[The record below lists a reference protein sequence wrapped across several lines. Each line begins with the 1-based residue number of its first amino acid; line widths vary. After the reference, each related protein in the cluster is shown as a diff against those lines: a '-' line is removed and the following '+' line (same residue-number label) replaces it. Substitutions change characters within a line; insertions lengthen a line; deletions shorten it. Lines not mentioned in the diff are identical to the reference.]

1 MAKYIARS
9 AVDHDLRR
17 YEIGETLEL
26 DDAAAAPLLAAGA
39 IVKPTGKGKAV
50 ADSGEGGGDA

>member
-26 DDAAAAPLLAAGA
+26 DDAAAAPLLATGA
-39 IVKPTGKGKAV
+39 IVKATGKGKA
-50 ADSGEGGGDA
+50 ATDQGEGGGDA